1 MKNKLLILSIGI
13 LALIAGIGFRT
24 LYAIEPKIDSAQT
37 FLDSTILQDLHNK
50 PQALKQWQ
58 GKILIVNFWATWC
71 PPCLKEIPAFIK
83 LQTQYQPQNLQ
94 FVGIAIENLNS
105 VKKFALTKQINYPM
119 LIADKTGMTLSKS
132 LGNLAGVVPFS
143 VVISPTGEI
152 IHRQQGEF
160 TEEKIREI
168 IQPWIKPPT

>member
-1 MKNKLLILSIGI
+1 MKSKLLILSIGI
-13 LALIAGIGFRT
+13 LALSAGIGLRT
-24 LYAIEPKIDSAQT
+24 LYAIEPKIDSAKKI
-37 FLDSTILQDLHNK
+37 LDSTILPDLHNS

-58 GKILIVNFWATWC
+58 GKILILNFWATWC

-94 FVGIAIENLNS
+94 FVGIAIENLNN
-105 VKKFALTKQINYPM
+105 VKNFALTKQINYPM
-119 LIADKTGMTLSKS
+119 LIADKTGMALSKK

-143 VVISPTGEI
+143 VVISPNGQI

-160 TEEKIREI
+160 TTTEI
-168 IQPWIKPPT
+168 LKLIQPWIKPPT